1 MKEHKKKK
9 GVVLISTMLLLTVII
24 MTGIMLAISAYS
36 NMKISRGYKSVA
48 KAQYAAESGT
58 EYIRSIFYKNAD
70 FMYHKKN
77 NDKGSVNK
85 KTLFLS
91 QKNSEEM
98 TVTIDYENRWIKGTL
113 TERNGEKTFF
123 RAGFCDSTTAPKY
136 PLDDDK
142 TDNLPPIKYLSCNN
156 FPSDRYGNTFELLN
170 DKYIARETS
179 NGRKTKI
186 SPNTA
191 YLVVEGISNGHVK
204 YIESYL
210 EKVETINFKVNRH
223 NNRLEY
229 GMTEESSI
237 FTTNIPNH
245 QLSNTIQKYASLKE
259 NIYLY
264 SNLSSVEEEKS
275 QLGKKIN
282 INLNNLKNNQIG
294 KKINAGAYFIIND
307 KIYFIPE
314 NKLNITKNGNFISN
328 LHNATLVTKNDFF
341 SYNSIN
347 NEIKLTNSIICNGN
361 LIISNAEYS
370 NNDIISKK
378 SDLKISISN
387 SKIFV
392 NGEKCIIKGEIL
404 GEGMIYS
411 TGEIEISS
419 PSFPTKNKKNYPLI
433 IANNNITV
441 QTLDTDSIFNGY
453 EKFISDIWEN
463 FINAE
468 NNILSENDIN
478 NYVEKLLKTKA
489 NMNNK
494 SIDLETSLKNNL
506 KYTSEEA
513 KYFALS
519 LIELNSEIKLD
530 NNQKT
535 ENTEKNPEKLY
546 GYKIKSTSTINLYKK
561 IKNIPLKNE
570 MILFADLVSIKGD
583 VKTEKG
589 MKLTIFGIVEIYNKN
604 NIHNKMFFKYLYN
617 PNEKIF
623 ISEGKGVKTRYKF
636 RNIF

>member
-1 MKEHKKKK
+1 MKEYKRKK
-9 GVVLISTMLLLTVII
+9 GIVLISTMLLLTVII
-24 MTGIMLAISAYS
+24 MTGIMLAISSYS
-36 NMKISRGYKSVA
+36 NMKISRGYKSMTR
-48 KAQYAAESGT
+48 AQYAAESGT
-58 EYIRSIFYKNAD
+58 EYIRSMFYKNAD
-70 FMYHKKN
+70 FMYHRKYN
-77 NDKGSVNK
+77 ERGSVNK

-91 QKNSEEM
+91 PKNNEEI
-98 TVTIDYENRWIKGTL
+98 TITIDYENRWIKGTF
-113 TERNGEKTFF
+113 TEKNGEKTFF
-123 RAGFCDSTTAPKY
+123 RAGFCDSTSAPKTL
-136 PLDDDK
+136 LDDDK
-142 TDNLPPIKYLSCNN
+142 KDNIPPIKYLSCNN

-170 DKYIARETS
+170 NKYVARQIS
-179 NGRKTKI
+179 NGSKVKI

-191 YLVVEGISNGHVK
+191 YLVVEGISNGHVR
-204 YIESYL
+204 YLESYL
-210 EKVETINFKVNRH
+210 EKVETMNFKVNRH
-223 NNRLEY
+223 NKLEY
-229 GMTEESSI
+229 GMTAESSI
-237 FTTNIPNH
+237 ITTNIPEH
-245 QLSNTIQKYASLKE
+245 QLSNINQKYASLKE

-328 LHNATLVTKNDFF
+328 LQNATLFTKNDFF

-347 NEIKLTNSIICNGN
+347 NEIKLSNSIICNGN

-411 TGEIEISS
+411 AGEIEIGSL
-419 PSFPTKNKKNYPLI
+419 SFPTKSTKYYPLI

-441 QTLDTDSIFNGY
+441 QTLETDSIFKGY
-453 EKFISDIWEN
+453 EKFISDIWETL
-463 FINAE
+463 IKIE

-478 NYVEKLLKTKA
+478 NYAEKLLKIK
-489 NMNNK
+489 NNINEK
-494 SIDLETSLKNNL
+494 SIDLETALKSNL

-519 LIELNSEIKLD
+519 LIELNSEIQLD
-530 NNQKT
+530 NNKKT
-535 ENTEKNPEKLY
+535 ENTEKNSEKLY
-546 GYKIKSTSTINLYKK
+546 GYKMRSTSTINLYKK

-570 MILFADLVSIKGD
+570 MVLFADLVSIKGD